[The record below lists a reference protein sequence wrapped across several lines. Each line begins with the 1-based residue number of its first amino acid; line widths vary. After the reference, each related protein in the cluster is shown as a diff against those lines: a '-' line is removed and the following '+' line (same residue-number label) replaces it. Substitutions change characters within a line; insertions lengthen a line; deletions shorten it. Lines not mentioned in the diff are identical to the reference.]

1 MTNKIEEAKAILK
14 QAGYY
19 VDNLWHVDD
28 VKSRFKCD
36 EDDAQEVLDSAFQN
50 EATMAQIWEAIHY
63 AAEFDELPY
72 IDDAE

>member
-19 VDNLWHVDD
+19 TDNLWHVDD
-28 VKSRFKCD
+28 VKSRFECD
-36 EDDAQEVLDSAFQN
+36 DSQAQKVLNSALTN
-50 EATMAQIWEAIHY
+50 EATMAQIWEAIHC

>member
-28 VKSRFKCD
+28 VKSRFECD
-36 EDDAQEVLDSAFQN
+36 EDDAQEVLDSALKN
-50 EATMAQIWEAIHY
+50 EATMEQIWYAILESGR
-63 AAEFDELPY
+63 AEGLQEL
-72 IDDAE
+72 D